1 MKRISTIMIASL
13 FVMGTTA
20 VAQSDPFPGKNGN
33 KYVP

>member
-20 VAQSDPFPGKNGN
+20 VAQSDPVPRKNGIN
-33 KYVP
+33 L